1 MKIVI
6 YVDMKTEEIFYYIVE
21 DGIEPF
27 FVKPRKSMDE
37 ASDIEGDDE
46 SIH

>member
-27 FVKPRKSMDE
+27 FVKPRKSLDE
-37 ASDIEGDDE
+37 AENVEGEDDVT
-46 SIH
+46 H